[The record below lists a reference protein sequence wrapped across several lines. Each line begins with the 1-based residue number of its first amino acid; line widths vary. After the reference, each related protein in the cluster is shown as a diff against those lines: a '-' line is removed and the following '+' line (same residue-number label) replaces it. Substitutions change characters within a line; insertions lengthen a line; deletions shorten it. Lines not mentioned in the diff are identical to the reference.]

1 MRIEAIKFQIKMER
15 GMMKHHVQ
23 SRFSAYFIFSLHDK
37 FVVYKAIHIQ
47 NNTSIM
53 NLDVYPFDIVVLYRV
68 CIFFFAT
75 CLAFIRY
82 ICGQR
87 QARKVKKFLRKA
99 DVTN

>member
-68 CIFFFAT
+68 CRFFLPRLLSDTFVDK
-75 CLAFIRY
+75 
-82 ICGQR
+82 
-87 QARKVKKFLRKA
+87 ARKVKKFLRKA